1 MKIIILLLFVFLAS
15 GLYFTLAGALRL
27 PTLRTGRAMAGASK
41 KKKAALS
48 VIIDES
54 LMSLTVKMARFI
66 KINEYKRVR
75 MDNTLKAANID
86 MTPEEYTAHAILKAG
101 LFLLPIIPCFFIMP
115 VLNIAFI
122 LLAVLTYF
130 KENGKADQLLRD
142 KKEMIE
148 GELYR
153 FTSTLTQELKNSRD
167 VLSILERYKK
177 NAGEEFKHEL
187 DVLCAD
193 MRSSSYEAALTRF
206 ESRLNS
212 PQLSDVV
219 RGLIGVL
226 RGDDGA
232 VYFQMLT
239 HDFKQMELQRLKAKA
254 AKIPPKIRVFSFVM
268 LGCYVATFFV
278 IIFYEII
285 GSMATMF

>member
-1 MKIIILLLFVFLAS
+1 MKIILILLFVFLAS
-15 GLYFTLAGALRL
+15 GLYFLLVGLLKL
-27 PTLRTGRAMAGASK
+27 PTLRTGRVLSGATK
-41 KKKAALS
+41 KKRTGIS
-48 VIIDES
+48 VMIDEN
-54 LMSLTVKMARFI
+54 LMSLTVKLARFI
-66 KINEYKRVR
+66 KINEYKRAR
-75 MDNTLKAANID
+75 LENTLKAANMD
-86 MTPEEYTAHAILKAG
+86 MSPEEYLAHAILKAG
-101 LFLLPIIPCFFIMP
+101 LFLLPVIPMFYIMP
-115 VLNIAFI
+115 LVNVPLI
-122 LLAVLTYF
+122 LLAVLTFF
-130 KENGKADQLLRD
+130 KENGKADKALLE

-177 NAGEEFKHEL
+177 NAGEAFRHEL

-268 LGCYVATFFV
+268 LGCYVAIFFV
-278 IIFYEII
+278 IIFYEIV

>member
-1 MKIIILLLFVFLAS
+1 MKIIIILLFVFLAS
-15 GLYFTLAGALRL
+15 GLYFVLASALKL
-27 PTLRTGRAMAGASK
+27 PTLQTGRAMAGVTK

-48 VIIDES
+48 VMIDDS
-54 LMSLTVKMARFI
+54 LMALTVKLSKVIR
-66 KINEYKRVR
+66 INEYKRIR
-75 MDNTLKAANID
+75 LDNTLKAANIN
-86 MTPEEYTAHAILKAG
+86 MTPEEYKAHAILKAG
-101 LFLLPIIPCFFIMP
+101 LFLLP
-115 VLNIAFI
+115 VLPMFYIFPAINIALI

-130 KENGKADQLLRD
+130 KENGKAENDLRE

-148 GELYR
+148 AELYR

-226 RGDDGA
+226 RGDDSA

>member
-1 MKIIILLLFVFLAS
+1 MKIIIILLFVFLTS
-15 GLYFTLAGALRL
+15 GLYFVLASALKL
-27 PTLRTGRAMAGASK
+27 PTLQTGRAMAGVSK
-41 KKKAALS
+41 KKKATLS
-48 VIIDES
+48 VMIDDS
-54 LMSLTVKMARFI
+54 LMALTVKLSKVIR
-66 KINEYKRVR
+66 INEYKRIR
-75 MDNTLKAANID
+75 LDNTLKAANIN
-86 MTPEEYTAHAILKAG
+86 MTPEEYKAHAILKAG
-101 LFLLPIIPCFFIMP
+101 LFLLP
-115 VLNIAFI
+115 VLPMFYIFPAINIALI

-130 KENGKADQLLRD
+130 KENGKAENDLRE

-148 GELYR
+148 AELYR

-226 RGDDGA
+226 RGDDSA

>member
-1 MKIIILLLFVFLAS
+1 MKIIIILLFVFLVT
-15 GLYFTLAGALRL
+15 GLYFTLAGALKL
-27 PTLRTGRAMAGASK
+27 PTLRTGRAMAGVGK
-41 KKKAALS
+41 KKRAALS
-48 VIIDES
+48 VLIDES
-54 LMSLTVKMARFI
+54 LMSLTVKLAKVIR
-66 KINEYKRVR
+66 INEYKRVR
-75 MDNTLKAANID
+75 LDNTLKAANID
-86 MTPEEYTAHAILKAG
+86 MTPEEYRAHAILKAG
-101 LFLLPIIPCFFIMP
+101 LFILPVIPMFYILP
-115 VLNIAFI
+115 AVNIALV

-130 KENGKADQLLRD
+130 KENGKAEEALKE

-148 GELYR
+148 AELYR

-177 NAGEEFKHEL
+177 NAGEAFRHEL

-226 RGDDGA
+226 RGDDSA

-239 HDFKQMELQRLKAKA
+239 HDFKQMELQRLKAKV

>member
-1 MKIIILLLFVFLAS
+1 MKIIIILLFVFLAS
-15 GLYFTLAGALRL
+15 GLYFVLASVLKL
-27 PTLRTGRAMAGASK
+27 PTLQTGRAMAGVTK

-48 VIIDES
+48 VMIDDS
-54 LMSLTVKMARFI
+54 LMALTVKLSKVIR
-66 KINEYKRVR
+66 INEYKRIR
-75 MDNTLKAANID
+75 LDNTLKAANIN
-86 MTPEEYTAHAILKAG
+86 MTPEEYKAHAILKAG
-101 LFLLPIIPCFFIMP
+101 LFLLP
-115 VLNIAFI
+115 VLPMFYIFPAINIALI

-130 KENGKADQLLRD
+130 KENGKAENDLRE

-148 GELYR
+148 AELYR

-226 RGDDGA
+226 RGDDSA